1 MKPKH
6 ILSIALCWA
15 CLLPMQAQ
23 TTREEMEA
31 NPAQTGGVYLAYP
44 TDIPAQTSAPKGYKP
59 FYISHYGRH
68 GSRYLIGDRDYKWV
82 LDLFAAAHR
91 SAALTPLGED
101 VYGRLQQV
109 WAEAEGHGGDLSPL
123 GVRQHRGIAE
133 RMFRSFPE
141 VFEGTPVI
149 SARSTVVLRCAM
161 SMAAF
166 GDRLK
171 ELNPGLRISYEASQ
185 KYMDY
190 LNYHSEESN
199 RFTSLTDGPC
209 AEEYRKFKEELIS
222 AGRGFSPAYAKDEKI
237 AAVAGQAIDAGR
249 LDVLVTAIGVIRDGD
264 RRTKLLKLLA
274 PKAMERCEDLP
285 WAVFAVRNLTH
296 EYGTAM
302 DLTRTLNARYEE
314 CKRTMPEGWPMTLI
328 PTAPVGQD
336 TKYSQGGDTQTDA
349 KAQTKGAADTAQTG
363 K

>member
-1 MKPKH
+1 MAERRYTRRQKR
-6 ILSIALCWA
+6 A
-15 CLLPMQAQ
+15 QAQ
-23 TTREEMEA
+23 NKSEA
-31 NPAQTGGVYLAYP
+31 AQTP
-44 TDIPAQTSAPKGYKP
+44 QKAPSTRRQKATGWKVP
-59 FYISHYGRH
+59 
-68 GSRYLIGDRDYKWV
+68 LIFCAVILLLTGAGWLYRKVTAPPPLPINAELFDYASKAHFD
-82 LDLFAAAHR
+82 LDAD
-91 SAALTPLGED
+91 E
-101 VYGRLQQV
+101 
-109 WAEAEGHGGDLSPL
+109 EG
-123 GVRQHRGIAE
+123 
-133 RMFRSFPE
+133 
-141 VFEGTPVI
+141 
-149 SARSTVVLRCAM
+149 
-161 SMAAF
+161 
-166 GDRLK
+166 
-171 ELNPGLRISYEASQ
+171 
-185 KYMDY
+185 
-190 LNYHSEESN
+190 
-199 RFTSLTDGPC
+199 
-209 AEEYRKFKEELIS
+209 RKFKEELIS